1 MKPGQSRQSQRRNRL
16 AKALRDNLK
25 KRKAK
30 TGTERPVQPKD
41 KKPEMQI
48 KD

>member
-1 MKPGQSRQSQRRNRL
+1 MKPGQTKQSQRQKRL

-30 TGTERPVQPKD
+30 EQQAQPREEKPGKQVKD
-41 KKPEMQI
+41 
-48 KD
+48 